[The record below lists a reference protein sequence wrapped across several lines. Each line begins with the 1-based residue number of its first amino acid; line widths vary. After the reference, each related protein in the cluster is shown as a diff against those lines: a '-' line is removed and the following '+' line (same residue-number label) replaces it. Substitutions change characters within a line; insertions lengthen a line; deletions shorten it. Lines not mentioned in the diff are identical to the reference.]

1 LNNGTASA
9 ATLVWASNTT
19 SLNND
24 ATVALGAITVGS
36 KVTLQVQSDSTS
48 LYQYQVT
55 AAPTNKGTYT
65 EIPVTWVQSGTGP
78 AIANNASIFL
88 AISVAGQT
96 GPQGP
101 PGPTG
106 ATGAAGAPGPAGPG
120 VPAGGT
126 TGQAL
131 EKTAGTDYATAWV
144 TLPTSL
150 PPSGSATNDLSG
162 SYPGPS
168 VAKVNGAALGTTT
181 PLARGDLLVANATP
195 ALSRLALGTN
205 GQVLQSNGTD
215 AIGGAS
221 LGGPPSGAASG
232 SLSGTYPGPSIAQS
246 AVRGTPSSGG
256 TAREIQKA
264 SIWAGDD
271 LIDASIPLAKIAAG
285 AFPLVV
291 DATDATA
298 VQLTGTSS
306 LVKETTLTVT
316 PGRLVMLTLRVGFRV
331 LRQTGTGAPGIN
343 ISTSTYQGGTAGTAD
358 GTLISSE
365 PGGTIVL
372 PTNGECVM
380 SWYTFSTYLAAP
392 SSLIRWKFFAW
403 SSNTTDYQLHK
414 WVVSLQ
420 IWQFA

>member
-1 LNNGTASA
+1 TNA
-9 ATLVWASNTT
+9 
-19 SLNND
+19 
-24 ATVALGAITVGS
+24 
-36 KVTLQVQSDSTS
+36 KVTD
-48 LYQYQVT
+48 
-55 AAPTNKGTYT
+55 
-65 EIPVTWVQSGTGP
+65 
-78 AIANNASIFL
+78 
-88 AISVAGQT
+88 VAWAKV
-96 GPQGP
+96 
-101 PGPTG
+101 TG
-106 ATGAAGAPGPAGPG
+106 A
-120 VPAGGT
+120 
-126 TGQAL
+126 
-131 EKTAGTDYATAWV
+131 
-144 TLPTSL
+144 PTSL
-150 PPSGSATNDLSG
+150 PPSGSATGSLSGSYPAPSIAQSAVRGTPSSGGTAREIAKASIWAGDDLIDLSIPTAKLAALAVTDAKVNDVAYAKVSGHPTTYPPSGSATNDLSG

-215 AIGGAS
+215 AIWGAS

-306 LVKETTLTVT
+306 L
-316 PGRLVMLTLRVGFRV
+316 
-331 LRQTGTGAPGIN
+331 
-343 ISTSTYQGGTAGTAD
+343 
-358 GTLISSE
+358 
-365 PGGTIVL
+365 
-372 PTNGECVM
+372 
-380 SWYTFSTYLAAP
+380 
-392 SSLIRWKFFAW
+392 
-403 SSNTTDYQLHK
+403 
-414 WVVSLQ
+414 
-420 IWQFA
+420 

>member
-1 LNNGTASA
+1 
-9 ATLVWASNTT
+9 
-19 SLNND
+19 
-24 ATVALGAITVGS
+24 
-36 KVTLQVQSDSTS
+36 
-48 LYQYQVT
+48 
-55 AAPTNKGTYT
+55 
-65 EIPVTWVQSGTGP
+65 
-78 AIANNASIFL
+78 
-88 AISVAGQT
+88 
-96 GPQGP
+96 
-101 PGPTG
+101 
-106 ATGAAGAPGPAGPG
+106 
-120 VPAGGT
+120 
-126 TGQAL
+126 
-131 EKTAGTDYATAWV
+131 
-144 TLPTSL
+144 
-150 PPSGSATNDLSG
+150 
-162 SYPGPS
+162 
-168 VAKVNGAALGTTT
+168 
-181 PLARGDLLVANATP
+181 
-195 ALSRLALGTN
+195 
-205 GQVLQSNGTD
+205 
-215 AIGGAS
+215 
-221 LGGPPSGAASG
+221 SGAASG

-380 SWYTFSTYLAAP
+380 S
-392 SSLIRWKFFAW
+392 
-403 SSNTTDYQLHK
+403 
-414 WVVSLQ
+414 
-420 IWQFA
+420 